1 MSFRLP
7 TADHPAREMLG
18 DLAHVVELL
27 APENFGKLPDTM
39 MARRMAAETL
49 AAAPMARRVT
59 FIIRRCCDERWLVS
73 FGRRGGMRREWNFG
87 RGY

>member
-7 TADHPAREMLG
+7 APTHRARELMG
-18 DLAHVVELL
+18 DLAHIVELL
-27 APENFGKLPDTM
+27 APANFGKLPDTRQ
-39 MARRMAAETL
+39 ARNIAAETL
-49 AAAPMARRVT
+49 AASPMAKRVT
-59 FIIRRCCDERWLVS
+59 LILRRCDDSRWLVS